1 MAMDKKMSEVVGA
14 VAGGAAV
21 RAIDRYAFGKI
32 ANPTKQYLPMA
43 IGLGIGLL
51 GTYGTSVLPYQL
63 RGPITGMAE
72 GALGITGAEILDFV
86 TKEGAFKAPAA
97 EQPAHRIGSYY
108 GSFGYAR
115 PSYAYYTPSYS
126 SPNSIAASSGAALEI

>member
-1 MAMDKKMSEVVGA
+1 MVMDRKMSGVVGA

-43 IGLGIGLL
+43 IGLSIGLL
-51 GTYGTSVLPYQL
+51 GAYGTSALPYQL
-63 RGPITGMAE
+63 RGPVAGMAE
-72 GALGITGAEILDFV
+72 GALGIAGAEILDFA
-86 TKEGAFKAPAA
+86 TKEGAFKTPAA
-97 EQPAHRIGSYY
+97 EHRIGGY
-108 GSFGYAR
+108 GGFGYAR

-126 SPNSIAASSGAALEI
+126 SPSAISTNSGAALEI